1 MKPQLVLVLQFIAPA
16 IGSAIALAQSPVD
29 RESAAAAAAIERRI
43 VDAIAGA
50 EPSVVAVSRS
60 AASNATAGAEDSP
73 TNLFQ
78 DLRPSGSPESN
89 SSITG
94 AGVII
99 DRSGLV
105 LTHYLAVR
113 EGEEHT
119 VRTIDG
125 KTHPAK
131 IRAADPRSALAVLAI
146 QPARSS
152 RRPGNSERPPVQHP
166 SFQSIRLGDVQK
178 LRKGQFVITIG
189 NPFAIQSD
197 GQATAS
203 WGIVTNLARKAPAN
217 TNLNDAPGPNGDYR
231 TTLHHLGTL
240 IQTDAKLGWSAAG
253 AALINMQGELVGITT
268 TAATI
273 AGHEQP
279 AGYAIPIN
287 ATFQRV
293 IDTLKEGREVEYGM
307 LGVTFNNL
315 SSEPGRGQHR
325 AVLVGP
331 RQVAIGDVL
340 PGMPAALAGLQ
351 SGDLISRVA
360 GQPVHDIDSMQLV
373 VSMLPP
379 ATSATVEY
387 VRGGRSASAKVTIA
401 KLAVAGKKISTIRPE
416 SWHGLRVDYAT
427 ALEGPELMQAISSGA
442 YRSEGC
448 VLVSDVE
455 PESVAWRAGVR
466 PGMFIS
472 HVSDNRVRT
481 PAEFHAAARE
491 SGGEFD
497 VRLTRPNEPPPS
509 ESEDR
514 RADSDSPPNER

>member
-1 MKPQLVLVLQFIAPA
+1 VKPQLIVLLQFIIPEV
-16 IGSAIALAQSPVD
+16 GSAIALAQSPID
-29 RESAAAAAAIERRI
+29 RESAAAVAAIERTI
-43 VDAIAGA
+43 VDTIARA

-60 AASNATAGAEDSP
+60 APSNATANADDLP

-78 DLRPSGSPESN
+78 DLRGSGSPESN

-94 AGVII
+94 AGVVI

-113 EGEEHT
+113 EGDEHT
-119 VRTIDG
+119 VTTIDG
-125 KTHPAK
+125 KAHSAT

-146 QPARSS
+146 RPARSP
-152 RRPGNSERPPVQHP
+152 RRPGDSERRPAQLP
-166 SFQSIRLGDVQK
+166 SFQAIRLGDAEK
-178 LRKGQFVITIG
+178 LRKGQFAITIG

-197 GQATAS
+197 GQPTAS

-253 AALINMQGELVGITT
+253 AALINMNGELVGITT

-287 ATFQRV
+287 ATIQRI

-307 LGVTFNNL
+307 LGVTFNNVL
-315 SSEPGRGQHR
+315 SEPGRGQHR
-325 AVLVGP
+325 AAMVGP

-340 PGMPAALAGLQ
+340 PGMPGALAGLQ

-360 GQPVHDIDSMQLV
+360 GHPVHDIDSMQLV

-379 ATSATVEY
+379 ATSTTIDY
-387 VRGGRSASAKVTIA
+387 VRGGHSAAAKVTLA

-427 ALEGPELMQAISSGA
+427 ALEGPELMQAIGSGA
-442 YRSEGC
+442 YDAEGC
-448 VLVSDVE
+448 VLVTDVE
-455 PESVAWRAGVR
+455 AESVAWRAGVR
-466 PGMFIS
+466 PGAFIS
-472 HVSDNRVRT
+472 HVGGKRVST
-481 PAEFHAAARE
+481 PAEFHAAARD

-497 VRLTRPNEPPPS
+497 VRLTRQA
-509 ESEDR
+509 ESPTRDDENSSQ
-514 RADSDSPPNER
+514 DSDSQPSNR